1 MREIAEV
8 DKLQALPQLLA
19 ALAQVCG
26 QLCKPTQLGAQIG
39 LDGKTVS
46 RDLMILEQLFLVR
59 RVPAGSGK
67 RHPRRGGRTDYQ
79 RALSGG

>member
-1 MREIAEV
+1 VREIAEV

-26 QLCKPTQLGAQIG
+26 QLCNSTQLGAQIG

-46 RDLMILEQLFLVR
+46 R
-59 RVPAGSGK
+59 
-67 RHPRRGGRTDYQ
+67 
-79 RALSGG
+79 